1 MKWDRDARRKV
12 FNWVVSV
19 LCFLC
24 VLAALVP
31 LLSILYTAVLNGG
44 HVLSLTFLVSKEN
57 NVGVC
62 FPGDPASCSVGG
74 IGPALYGTGVVVG
87 LASLMSVPVG
97 VLSGIYLSE
106 YGRNQLGRSI
116 SFFTD
121 VMTGTPSIVVGLFVY
136 ATFVYIARTV
146 VFSALSGAVAL
157 AIIMVPT
164 ITRTTEEGLRLVP
177 NTLREGAYA
186 LGIPR
191 YRAVLQI
198 VLSSGR
204 SIVVTGVVLAVMR
217 AAGEV
222 APLLVTA
229 FGSSL
234 GFTGVNEPAGLL
246 GPLIFFD
253 ATGGSSLL
261 VSAAWGASLVLILL
275 MLGISLLA
283 RIALRNRFK

>member
-1 MKWDRDARRKV
+1 MKFDRLARRRA
-12 FNWVVSV
+12 FNWFVSA
-19 LCFLC
+19 LCLLC
-24 VLAALVP
+24 VVAALVP
-31 LLSILYTAVLNGG
+31 LVSILYSAVVNGG
-44 HVLSLTFLVSKEN
+44 HVLSFAFLVSKEN
-57 NVGVC
+57 TVGVC
-62 FPGDPASCSVGG
+62 IPNDPASCSVGG
-74 IGPALYGTGVVVG
+74 IGPALYGTAVVVG

-106 YGRNQLGRSI
+106 YGRKALGRSI

-136 ATFVYIARTV
+136 ASFIYLARSV

-177 NTLREGAYA
+177 NALREGAYA

-198 VLSSGR
+198 VLSTGR
-204 SIVVTGVVLAVMR
+204 GIVVTGVILAVMR
-217 AAGEV
+217 ATGEV

-234 GFTGVNEPAGLL
+234 GFTGVTQTAGLL
-246 GPLIFFD
+246 GPLIYFD
-253 ATGGSSLL
+253 ATGGSTLL

-275 MLGISLLA
+275 MLGIGLVA

>member
-1 MKWDRDARRKV
+1 MRFDRDGRRKIL
-12 FNWVVSV
+12 NWVVSG

-24 VLAALVP
+24 VVAALIP
-31 LLSILYTAVLNGG
+31 LLSILYAAFINGA
-44 HVLSLTFLVSKEN
+44 HVVNFSFLVSSEN
-57 NVGVC
+57 QAGICV
-62 FPGDPASCSVGG
+62 PGNCTAGG
-74 IGPALYGTGVVVG
+74 IGPAIYATLVVVG
-87 LASLMSVPVG
+87 LAGLISIPVG

-106 YGRNQLGRSI
+106 YGRDRLGRSI

-136 ATFVYIARTV
+136 AVFIYVARTV

-177 NTLREGAYA
+177 NALREGAYA

-198 VLSSGR
+198 VLSTGR
-204 SIVVTGVVLAVMR
+204 GIVVTGAILAVMR

-229 FGSSL
+229 FGNPL
-234 GFTGVNEPAGLL
+234 GFSGVNQPAGLL

-253 ATGGSSLL
+253 ATGASPLL
-261 VSAAWGASLVLILL
+261 VSAAWGASLVLIVL

-283 RIALRNRFK
+283 RFALRNRFK